1 MKIRNC
7 LFPGILLV
15 LCGSVALADDA
26 RLKALIV
33 DGQNNHTVWPR
44 ATVMMKRYL
53 EQSGRFEV
61 DVYRSNPTWRGD
73 RYPEDYALFTPAGT
87 VSAEE
92 PAPDPGFAP
101 DFAQYDVVIS
111 NFGHEAAA
119 WPKATRAAFESYVGS
134 GGGFVSVHAAN
145 NSFPDWLEYN
155 RMIGLGGWGGRNESH
170 GPYIYFDEGGELIR
184 DMSEGRGGAH
194 GERHEFL
201 VTLREPHPIT
211 SGMPDAWMHTRD
223 ECYDRL
229 RGPAEN
235 LTVLASALCSLDNR
249 GSGRHEP
256 MLMVIR
262 YGEGRVFHTTLG
274 HDVTSLESVGFIA
287 SFLRGTEWAATG
299 HVTLPVPDDFPTSD
313 QPSARPY

>member
-1 MKIRNC
+1 MRIRNC

-33 DGQNNHTVWPR
+33 DGQNNHRVWPR
-44 ATVMMKRYL
+44 ATIMMKRYL
-53 EQSGRFEV
+53 EETGRFEV

-73 RYPEDYALFTPAGT
+73 QYPDDYAMFTPADT

-101 DFAQYDVVIS
+101 AFAQYDVIIS
-111 NFGHEAAA
+111 NFGSAAA
-119 WPKATRAAFESYVGS
+119 DWPETTKAAFESYVGD
-134 GGGFVSVHAAN
+134 GGGFVTVHSAN

-155 RMIGLGGWGGRNESH
+155 RMTGLGGWEGRNESH
-170 GPYIYFDEGGELIR
+170 GPYVYYSDAGELLR
-184 DMSEGRGGAH
+184 DTSEGRGGAH
-194 GERHEFL
+194 GKRHEFL

-211 SGMPDAWMHTRD
+211 GGMPDAWMHTRD

-235 LTVLASALCSLDNR
+235 MTVLATALCSLESG

-256 MLMVIR
+256 VLMIIR

-287 SFLRGTEWAATG
+287 SLLRGTEWAATG
-299 HVTLPVPDDFPTSD
+299 SVTLPVPDDFPTAGQS
-313 QPSARPY
+313 SARPH